1 MYNVDFLVR
10 SFHTT
15 HNVEHGSSLVVR
27 LLVSQAL
34 KKWSEDLKVQ
44 RQRRIADDDKRCDV
58 RVELVLCLR
67 TFRILCDA

>member
-15 HNVEHGSSLVVR
+15 HNVEHGTSLLVR
-27 LLVSQAL
+27 LSLSQAL
-34 KKWSEDLKVQ
+34 KKWSEDLKV
-44 RQRRIADDDKRCDV
+44 QRRIADDDKRCDV
-58 RVELVLCLR
+58 RVEPCLCLR

>member
-15 HNVEHGSSLVVR
+15 HNVEHGTSLLVR

-44 RQRRIADDDKRCDV
+44 RRIADDDKRAMSGWS
-58 RVELVLCLR
+58 RVSGHSGSCVMR
-67 TFRILCDA
+67 DTA